1 MLHDAPDTLSGQRG
15 VNFDAQ
21 NLSHAFIP
29 VVTAWFAERNTVPEY
44 KKAVAFLRTE
54 GGKSANKQ
62 WTKIYLDALHA
73 HALKIDADI
82 DTEGVDAA
90 DLFCSIIYSLK
101 TDSGLT
107 ATRWKR
113 VVLGDRDQHIRN
125 AITLTVPRVVAEC
138 GEEDDGEPEPSPTRK
153 SERVETYNDDYQ
165 ERYSSEGEGE
175 SLASEGEEEEESL
188 ASEGEEVGDS
198 QGSEEEEEE
207 SVPVPVKPKRGAKP
221 KKAEEVAEATPKR
234 VEGVAGSKPRKAIKA
249 KKN

>member
-1 MLHDAPDTLSGQRG
+1 MVKTTSPAAASNLEDLIA
-15 VNFDAQ
+15 

-29 VVTAWFAERNTVPEY
+29 VVTAWFADSNTVPEY
-44 KKAVAFLRTE
+44 EKAVAFLRTE
-54 GGKSANKQ
+54 GGRSANKQ

-73 HALKIDADI
+73 HAQKIDADI

-138 GEEDDGEPEPSPTRK
+138 GEEDDGEPTGK
-153 SERVETYNDDYQ
+153 SERVETYNDDYH
-165 ERYSSEGEGE
+165 ERYSSEGEEG
-175 SLASEGEEEEESL
+175 SLASEGEGEEESL

-207 SVPVPVKPKRGAKP
+207 SVPVPVKPKRGSKP
-221 KKAEEVAEATPKR
+221 KKAEEVAEATPPKR